1 MSATFTEYAATQDAR
16 NEIQLNITKYCFMIC
31 DALRQNFIDYSI
43 RSHERSL
50 LEEPGS
56 DYHIACI
63 EDLKSGNCGYEFIV
77 ETGRKYHKIIMVNNQ
92 RSVHAFVDRKTG
104 EMYKAA
110 SFKSPAKY
118 VRFNLLFI
126 ADREW
131 LYEYADWAGAYLY
144 LR

>member
-1 MSATFTEYAATQDAR
+1 
-16 NEIQLNITKYCFMIC
+16 MIC

-110 SFKSPAKY
+110 SFKQPAKG
-118 VRFNLLFI
+118 VRFNLNI
-126 ADREW
+126 IKEREFV
-131 LYEYADWAGAYLY
+131 LDNCDWSGGYLY
-144 LR
+144 RNAHYTG